1 MNLFSS
7 FSDIDTI
14 EKATDR
20 LENILFYSMSP
31 KIRNAL
37 NFCVVAHGGQVRKS
51 GIPYAIHPILVSC
64 IVAYYGGEESMIC
77 ASLLHDV
84 VEDTDY
90 SIDWVKDEFGDDV
103 ASLVDCLT
111 KIVDIRKE
119 ELPSDLRDNI
129 IPQKTSISERLHN

>member
-64 IVAYYGGEESMIC
+64 IVAS
-77 ASLLHDV
+77 SLAVSNGLNNFRFDKSY
-84 VEDTDY
+84 ELCDGF
-90 SIDWVKDEFGDDV
+90 FGDT
-103 ASLVDCLT
+103 ASFAL
-111 KIVDIRKE
+111 
-119 ELPSDLRDNI
+119 
-129 IPQKTSISERLHN
+129 ISFV